1 MSANVVIASTGS
13 KASSRENLPSFDL
26 QRGAQTSQKTASQG
40 KSETG
45 LRLSLRLIEER
56 VSEWSQSGL
65 KRFFDVTCV
74 LLALPLLIPIFAV
87 VGLAV
92 RLTSRGPVLFL
103 QKRTGLHRRNFTILK
118 FRTMEH
124 LENGARSKVTTAGN
138 QQFTPVGCFLRR
150 WKLDELP
157 QVLNVLV
164 GDMTLVGPRPK
175 LPEHQLI
182 ELKCRPGIT
191 GAATIAFAREEQ
203 ILARL
208 PHDCVDEY
216 YHSIILPAKLRLD
229 REYMARATFLT
240 DLKLIVDTIS
250 RRWDCSE
257 IYELLDL
264 QPAEMQRRTL
274 KNKAPSPL
282 AIATGLTDLRGD
294 ESLTSGD

>member
-1 MSANVVIASTGS
+1 MSANVVIASSGS
-13 KASSRENLPSFDL
+13 KISSREKDPAFEL
-26 QRGAQTSQKTASQG
+26 QRAAQTSQKPASTG
-40 KSETG
+40 KSEVG
-45 LRLSLRLIEER
+45 VRLSLCRVEER
-56 VSEWSQSGL
+56 VSEWSHSGL
-65 KRFFDVTCV
+65 KRLFDVVCV
-74 LLALPLLIPIFAV
+74 LLALPLLIPIFMV

-92 RLTSRGPVLFL
+92 RFTSRGPVLFL

-138 QQFTPVGCFLRR
+138 QEFTPVGRFLRR

-157 QVLNVLV
+157 QVLNVLA

-175 LPEHQLI
+175 LPEHQLV

-203 ILARL
+203 VLASL
-208 PHDCVDEY
+208 PHHRVDTY

-240 DLKLIVDTIS
+240 DLRLILDTVV
-250 RRWDCSE
+250 RRWDSSVICK
-257 IYELLDL
+257 LLDL
-264 QPAEMQRRTL
+264 ETADRQSKASKT
-274 KNKAPSPL
+274 KAPAPL
-282 AIATGLTDLRGD
+282 AIASSLADIASD
-294 ESLTSGD
+294 ESLASAD

>member
-1 MSANVVIASTGS
+1 MSANVVIASTCSEISPGHFPTLDQQGGAQTPQ
-13 KASSRENLPSFDL
+13 KASSS
-26 QRGAQTSQKTASQG
+26 G
-40 KSETG
+40 KSEAVV
-45 LRLSLRLIEER
+45 RSSLSLVEER
-56 VSEWSQSGL
+56 VSAWSQSGL
-65 KRFFDVTCV
+65 KRAFDVVCV
-74 LLALPLLIPIFAV
+74 LLALPLLIPIFIV

-92 RLTSRGPVLFL
+92 RFTSKGPILFL

-124 LENGARSKVTTAGN
+124 LEDGSRNKVTTAGN
-138 QQFTPVGCFLRR
+138 QRFTPVGPFLRR

-157 QVLNVLV
+157 QVLNVLI

-175 LPEHQLI
+175 LPEHQLG

-208 PHDCVDEY
+208 PDHHLDGY

-229 REYMARATFLT
+229 REYMAQATFLT
-240 DLKLIVDTIS
+240 DLKLIVDTIG

-257 IYELLDL
+257 IGKLLDI
-264 QPAEMQRRTL
+264 QSAEML
-274 KNKAPSPL
+274 SKAPKTRATAPMAISSSL
-282 AIATGLTDLRGD
+282 ANIAGD
-294 ESLTSGD
+294 ESLASGD